1 MELRKWASNDV
12 DSAYVLN
19 SVTSCLPSLSFS
31 PKRWD
36 HIQGLPLA
44 DPNYYRSKR
53 VELILRV
60 DLLAQIMLQDTK
72 IGLPDEPI
80 LLDGY
85 YLDEQKELENL
96 PSYAVIK

>member
-1 MELRKWASNDV
+1 
-12 DSAYVLN
+12 
-19 SVTSCLPSLSFS
+19 
-31 PKRWD
+31 
-36 HIQGLPLA
+36 
-44 DPNYYRSKR
+44 
-53 VELILRV
+53 
-60 DLLAQIMLQDTK
+60 MLQDTK